1 MSNTI
6 SSAQLMMQMGQMKDI
21 ASSRPAIDNNS
32 MAINT
37 NGENIV
43 NKANETESV
52 SFTDLLGSAIKQV
65 NGIQKEA
72 GQLKKD
78 FEMGKEGVDLV
89 QVMIASEKSSVAFT
103 SLLEIRNKMMKAYNE
118 VKSIR
123 V

>member
-6 SSAQLMMQMGQMKDI
+6 SSAQLMMQMGQMKRLA
-21 ASSRPAIDNNS
+21 ASQSHMDQQNMTIQQTAGSPE
-32 MAINT
+32 MAT
-37 NGENIV
+37 KAPEGV
-43 NKANETESV
+43 N
-52 SFTDLLGSAIKQV
+52 FTDLLSSAIKQV
-65 NGIQKEA
+65 NSIQKEA

-89 QVMIASEKSSVAFT
+89 QVMVASEKSSVAFT
-103 SLLEIRNKMMKAYNE
+103 SLLEVRNKMMKAYNE